1 MKSTKIYRPKALIS
15 GTKLPELIDSKEY
28 VAIPDRGYK
37 DAKVI
42 VEYKGV
48 RMTIPNWHKAI
59 IFKRFHDQFRAGS
72 YYTLGYFE
80 FVADEKQPA
89 QYEIVNGMARLKND

>member
-1 MKSTKIYRPKALIS
+1 MKLTKAYQPKALIS
-15 GTKLPELIDSKEY
+15 GTKLPELIDTKQY

-37 DAKVI
+37 DAKII
-42 VEYKGV
+42 VKYRGV

-59 IFKRFHDQFRAGS
+59 IFKRFHDQFRTGQ

-80 FVADEKQPA
+80 FIPDEKQPA
-89 QYEIVNGMARLKND
+89 EYEIVDGVARLKNG